1 MHDPKNLTVLFSY
14 TESVVPPRCRKARPV
29 KFHDGEFSFAV
40 PHLEGNEAPV
50 AIISTGHIGYGD
62 QERRFGVE
70 YRWFSERLWT
80 AVRLDGVRPS
90 GYTSRTDDWEHPP
103 LPETIDARSDSASAS
118 LHGLGLHYG
127 TYRTRA
133 EAEEELRAC
142 LEDHL
147 VVDGAWYR
155 PAGEPRYV
163 VQTFGLGA
171 NHGGTALFATDHF
184 NTNLGQDCYYNLL
197 AFEAAVAHAT
207 RTAQS
212 RGDTQSLPIRV
223 NGGETFRILQRS
235 ALKVQSPPSDR
246 LAEKKDEGRRRIADI
261 RAVHTQTLLGLV
273 QEASV
278 PGGIGPHEFSRA
290 GGWLQR
296 AQSVLAKID
305 LEEQ

>member
-1 MHDPKNLTVLFSY
+1 MPTSKSHTVLFSY
-14 TESVVPPRCRKARPV
+14 TEGVVPPRCRKARQV
-29 KFHDGEFSFAV
+29 KFHDGEFSFDI
-40 PHLEGNEAPV
+40 PHVDGGEAPV
-50 AIISTGHIGYGD
+50 AIVSSGHMGYGD
-62 QERRFGVE
+62 RERPFSVE
-70 YRWFSERLWT
+70 YRWYGERLWT

-127 TYRTRA
+127 THRTRA
-133 EAEEELRAC
+133 EAEEELRTC

-147 VVDGAWYR
+147 VVDGAWHR

-184 NTNLGQDCYYNLL
+184 NSNLGQDCYYSLL

-223 NGGETFRILQRS
+223 NGGETFRILLCE
-235 ALKVQSPPSDR
+235 ALRVQSPRSDPQK
-246 LAEKKDEGRRRIADI
+246 EKKDGDGGRIADLPAAHI
-261 RAVHTQTLLGLV
+261 QTLLGLV
-273 QEASV
+273 REAAV
-278 PGGIGPHEFSRA
+278 PGGIGPHEFTRP

-296 AQSVLAKID
+296 AQSVLSKID
-305 LEEQ
+305 LEVK